1 MNNIDNMNFLELLPA
16 FMRTDETDI
25 ALSGAVDRITEDLAR
40 RIRLLSTW
48 DKIDF
53 MSTAELDML
62 AEELH
67 ISWYDRNAADDVKR
81 SIIKDS
87 DIVHSKLGTNWAAM
101 RVITTY
107 FGEGRIVDWF
117 DYGGKPHHFRIETM
131 NQSIL
136 KEKETAFLKILDA
149 VKRKSAVLDAIDL
162 VCDGE
167 NRVNVFLVNYETE
180 TITTEIQVENRRI

>member
-48 DKIDF
+48 DQIDS

-67 ISWYDRNAADDVKR
+67 ISWYDRSTADDVKR

-101 RVITTY
+101 RVIATY

-117 DYGGKPHHFRIETM
+117 DYGGKPYHFRIETM

-136 KEKETAFLKILDA
+136 KEKETAFLRILDA